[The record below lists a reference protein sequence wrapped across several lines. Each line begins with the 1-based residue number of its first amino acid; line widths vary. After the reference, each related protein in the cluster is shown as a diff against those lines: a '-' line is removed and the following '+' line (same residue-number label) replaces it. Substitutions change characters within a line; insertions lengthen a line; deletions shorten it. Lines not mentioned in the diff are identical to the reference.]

1 MEARKDDK
9 EKLRYDLIPIQPLQE
24 VARVFTIGARKYD
37 DRNWE
42 KGLSWGRLY
51 AALQRHANSWWSG
64 ERHDQVDGQHH
75 LASVAWC
82 ALALME
88 YERTH
93 PELDDRS
100 KQPYYGTSSVKMI
113 NDLKKEFDKL
123 NSKTDEDISVS
134 LYGNTL
140 ADIGKLKQGTDP
152 FDDLK
157 STGEHGGV

>member
-9 EKLRYDLIPIQPLQE
+9 EKLRYDLIPTQPLQE

-51 AALQRHANSWWSG
+51 AALQRHANAWWSG

-82 ALALME
+82 ALALIE

-100 KQPYYGTSSVKMI
+100 KSALTGLI
-113 NDLKKEFDKL
+113 GLDKFNIKVPKDQKL
-123 NSKTDEDISVS
+123 EVS
-134 LYGNTL
+134 F
-140 ADIGKLKQGTDP
+140 KQGTDP
-152 FDDLK
+152 SNDIWEDPDIISRWK
-157 STGEHGGV
+157 DKPPTGEHGGV